1 MLARRTSTALLEHIT
16 GYTAMFAEPTAYVAL
31 FTTAPTANDGTG
43 AVEVAGGSYAR
54 VATTQGTSGTWGA
67 ASNTDPTTLSNAQA
81 ITFPTATNIA
91 APSSAPTLTANSSG
105 GSLATG
111 TVYVKVTYVSAGG
124 ETTPSP
130 EQSVAVTGPSGQVVV
145 TSPGAE
151 TGAIGY
157 KVYAATTA
165 GSEVVQN
172 SGNSIAI
179 GTNYNINSLAT
190 GTAAPLSSNTASWGS
205 LVAFGLYDA
214 ASGGNLLAWD
224 YLGNYQWL
232 PCSVTNASPA
242 AFTTH
247 AHGYSQ
253 GDNLIFTTVFGG
265 TLPTGSP
272 SLTTGVFSSLL
283 TVAASGLTTDAFTV
297 TVGGSAFNSTAS
309 GDGMVR
315 KILPQSVP
323 AGVQPSFAAGALV
336 LYSD

>member
-1 MLARRTSTALLEHIT
+1 MLARRSSQALLQHLV
-16 GYTAMFAEPTAYVAL
+16 GYAAMFTEPTAYVAL
-31 FTTAPTANDGTG
+31 FTTPPSANDGTA

-54 VATTQGTSGTWGA
+54 VATTQGTSGTWGT
-67 ASNTDPTTLSNAQA
+67 ASNTDPTTLSNTQA

-91 APSSAPTLTANSSG
+91 APAVAPALSANSSG

-145 TSPGAE
+145 TAPASE

-179 GTNYNINSLAT
+179 GTNYTINTLAT
-190 GTAAPLSSNTASWGS
+190 GTAAPPSTNTASWGN

-214 ASGGNLLAWD
+214 ASAGNLLAWD
-224 YLGNYQWL
+224 FLGNYQWL
-232 PCSVTNASPA
+232 PASVTSASPGS
-242 AFTTH
+242 FVTH

-272 SLTTGVFSSLL
+272 SLTSGVFSALL
-283 TVAASGLTTDAFTV
+283 TVAAAGLTTDAFSV
-297 TVGGSAFNSTAS
+297 TLGGSAFNSTAS

-315 KILPQSVP
+315 KIVQQSVP

-336 LYSD
+336 LYGD